1 MEYSAIV
8 AGTGFEGRA
17 SVIRLLVYP
26 GTKVY
31 LVPEPNN
38 KYDKNAVAVKVRVIK
53 WYFLFIPLKVGIGYV
68 KKTRAATI
76 AKKLREGGKILD
88 ARVNSVDLERNH
100 PRVSLRIVTDW

>member
-38 KYDKNAVAVKVRVIK
+38 KHDKNAIAVKVRVIK
-53 WYFLFIPLKVGIGYV
+53 WYFLFIPLKVGIGYI
-68 KKTRAATI
+68 KKTRAVTI
-76 AKKLREGGKILD
+76 AKKLRDGGRVLD
-88 ARVNSVDLERNH
+88 ARVKSVDLEMNH